1 MHKQQQDSGNKMS
14 EAWKHYQGANK
25 DVKKSV
31 RKDKG
36 ELVENLAEQIGN
48 EPGQKNMK
56 ELCDATRKITGKHR
70 TGDRLIV
77 EKSGNLFNK
86 QRDKLKRWVEHFKEC
101 TKRLPPMLKFH

>member
-56 ELCDATRKITGKHR
+56 ELCDATRKITGKQLQRPRHFFHLNDLSLKWYIHQVGQR
-70 TGDRLIV
+70 YGFC
-77 EKSGNLFNK
+77 SNL
-86 QRDKLKRWVEHFKEC
+86 L
-101 TKRLPPMLKFH
+101 L